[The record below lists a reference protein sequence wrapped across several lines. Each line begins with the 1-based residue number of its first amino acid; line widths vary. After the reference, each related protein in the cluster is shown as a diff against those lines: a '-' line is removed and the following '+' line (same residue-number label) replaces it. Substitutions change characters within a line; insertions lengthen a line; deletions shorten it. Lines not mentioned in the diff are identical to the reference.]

1 MIEAKSPTASIRRAY
16 NLWSLWYGRLA
27 VPLERRPRM
36 LAVDRLAIQPQ
47 DRVLEVA
54 VGPGATLLEVL
65 RRVDRASV
73 VSGVD
78 LSPKMLEK
86 ARRLVQSAGYTNVD
100 LREAD
105 ARQLPFPGAAF
116 DVLFNS
122 YMFDLLPLEDMP
134 IVLGEFRRVLRAGG
148 RLALVNMSKR
158 EAAVRTWSERFYTWL
173 PGRLV
178 PYLMGGCRPVLMEDL
193 VRGSG
198 FSEVRREFIDQFI
211 PSEIITATKA
221 DA

>member
-65 RRVDRASV
+65 RRVDRANV
-73 VSGVD
+73 VHGID

-105 ARQLPFPGAAF
+105 TRQLPFPDGAF
-116 DVLFNS
+116 DVLYNS
-122 YMFDLLPLEDMP
+122 YMLDL
-134 IVLGEFRRVLRAGG
+134 IQIGRAH
-148 RLALVNMSKR
+148 V
-158 EAAVRTWSERFYTWL
+158 
-173 PGRLV
+173 
-178 PYLMGGCRPVLMEDL
+178 
-193 VRGSG
+193 
-198 FSEVRREFIDQFI
+198 
-211 PSEIITATKA
+211 
-221 DA
+221 

>member
-178 PYLMGGCRPVLMEDL
+178 PYLMGGCRPVLMENL
-193 VRGSG
+193 VQGSG